1 MAQKNVIDRLDQEVN
16 DFVNRTL
23 IYEGNAWTKNRC
35 RAFVLQHRQN
45 TRHRNSVLKL
55 KVATNCPIWDIKI
68 DIIEA
73 CAQEIIADNEYGGG
87 QPHWQILEDLGVKI
101 GMDRDE
107 IQAATPSQ
115 WTQLSW
121 DAWAGLMTNAHW
133 LLGLIG
139 NTCSE
144 RVNVPGY
151 GTGPTKELGWFG
163 HVRGVWQ
170 EMWELEDAD
179 VNFFKLHTEADLE
192 HSELGWRNVAKYAEE
207 LNLEDQVIEA
217 CHRNLIVWEN
227 YFNGICHLGDT
238 FD

>member
-1 MAQKNVIDRLDQEVN
+1 MAQKAVIDGLDREVN
-16 DFVNRTL
+16 DFVNQDADLQGRCVDQ
-23 IYEGNAWTKNRC
+23 NRC

-101 GMDRDE
+101 GMDRAE

-151 GTGPTKELGWFG
+151 GTGGDQGVGL
-163 HVRGVWQ
+163 VWQ
-170 EMWELEDAD
+170 CPRYLAGD
-179 VNFFKLHTEADLE
+179 VGT
-192 HSELGWRNVAKYAEE
+192 R
-207 LNLEDQVIEA
+207 
-217 CHRNLIVWEN
+217 RR
-227 YFNGICHLGDT
+227 
-238 FD
+238 